1 MTTKT
6 ILRLMCLSVLG
17 CILVAGLWP
26 FHAPKNDIS
35 WLSNTNGLLFGE
47 YGSLLSSGA
56 FTALESSEGAC
67 SIEIWLQPGFE
78 QSGTILAFYRPK
90 TAVLPFEIW
99 QSGVDL
105 GIRHSSADQSQHVER
120 SRIYVSDL
128 FDGARLVFITISS
141 GPAGTAVY
149 EDGVLVR
156 KVPDFRFSAQDLAGQ
171 FTVGNAPGRLHLWHG
186 KLKALAIY
194 DRELG
199 AAEVS
204 QHYGNWTK
212 NTPSELASSR
222 DTVAL
227 FMFDEGKG
235 NVAHNLVNSASNL
248 LIPNRFFVLR
258 EELLEPP
265 WSEFYPEW
273 SYWGNV
279 GINIAGFVPFGFF
292 FCAYFTSVRKIER
305 AALVAVISGFVVSL
319 IIEVSQA
326 FLPTRNSGM
335 TDLITNTS
343 GTALGAIVWTWIATQ
358 TWFVQLIPA
367 MSGSIE
373 QGDGHVKL
381 EEELTELCN
390 RHAQQ

>member
-6 ILRLMCLSVLG
+6 ILRLMCLLVLG

-35 WLSNTNGLLFGE
+35 WLSNASGLLFGE
-47 YGSLLSSGA
+47 YGSLLSSGSLK
-56 FTALESSEGAC
+56 ALESSEAAC
-67 SIEIWLQPGFE
+67 SVEIWLQPGFE
-78 QSGTILAFYRPK
+78 QSGTILAFYRPE

-105 GIRHSSADQSQHVER
+105 GIRHSSADQSHHIER

-128 FDGARLVFITISS
+128 FDGAKLVFITISS

-149 EDGVLVR
+149 HDGVLVR
-156 KVPDFRFSAQDLAGQ
+156 RAPDFRFSAQDLAGQ

-194 DRELG
+194 DRDLE

-204 QHYGNWTK
+204 QHYADWTK
-212 NTPSELASSR
+212 NMSSELASSH

-227 FMFDEGKG
+227 YRFDEGKG
-235 NVAHNLVNSASNL
+235 SVAHNLVNSAADI
-248 LIPNRFFVLR
+248 LIPTRFFVLR
-258 EELLEPP
+258 EEFLEPP
-265 WSEFYPEW
+265 WSEFYPKW

-279 GINIAGFVPFGFF
+279 AINIAGFVPFGFF
-292 FCAYFTSVRKIER
+292 FCAHFTFVRKIKR
-305 AALVAVISGFVVSL
+305 AVLAAVILGFVVSL
-319 IIEVSQA
+319 TIEVLQA
-326 FLPTRNSGM
+326 YLPTRNSGM

-343 GTALGAIVWTWIATQ
+343 GTALGAMVWTWIATQ

-373 QGDGHVKL
+373 HGDEDVKL

-390 RHAQQ
+390 RDA